1 MLLDLV
7 IMECAMD
14 DMTVMIFYFF
24 CAVGT
29 RDIIQSRPLCCHLCA
44 SIQVFIRAQCSLV
57 WRIKYIWLS
66 YGVTRRTAILFLK
79 FWLSVHCYVLTEIA
93 NWNTGG
99 GDVREV
105 AFYSCRPYFDFIV
118 TIRRWRSVAS
128 MWLCF
133 HISNGNTASMVL
145 HLNHS
150 VANLTSIQEAYWFER
165 QNRLYIVIV
174 HYIPF
179 FLIFRM
185 LNLEYLVYT
194 FLYVFFKTI
203 SYVLCFPIIINC
215 SSITFYILYL
225 FIFVYSW

>member
-7 IMECAMD
+7 IMECAID
-14 DMTVMIFYFF
+14 DMTVMIFF

-185 LNLEYLVYT
+185 LN
-194 FLYVFFKTI
+194 
-203 SYVLCFPIIINC
+203 
-215 SSITFYILYL
+215 
-225 FIFVYSW
+225 

>member
-1 MLLDLV
+1 MCNGWYDCDDFFFVLSELETLYNLDH
-7 IMECAMD
+7 CAAICALQFRCLFEHSAAWFD
-14 DMTVMIFYFF
+14 VYNIF
-24 CAVGT
+24 
-29 RDIIQSRPLCCHLCA
+29 
-44 SIQVFIRAQCSLV
+44 
-57 WRIKYIWLS
+57 IWLP
-66 YGVTRRTAILFLK
+66 YGVTRHTAVSFLK

-179 FLIFRM
+179 F
-185 LNLEYLVYT
+185 
-194 FLYVFFKTI
+194 
-203 SYVLCFPIIINC
+203 
-215 SSITFYILYL
+215 
-225 FIFVYSW
+225 